1 MRARLL
7 VSVWSPYSWLA
18 LALPLFAGAA
28 LMAASYRRWLFDVR
42 ATEGWW
48 SLSLIVVMPLC
59 AATAAFLAVRRA
71 RTGLAQLGSTATRT
85 EGAQNARL
93 LIELGALIAV
103 GLTPLFAAT
112 AGLLLHGAS
121 FGLPRPA
128 VPLAVV
134 GWCLAGCALG
144 LALGRRFPGIAIA
157 PAAGVAVYVFLVV
170 PIYFPSLAFVGRL
183 TPFGATS
190 SAYEGPTPMYALLQ
204 CGAGIAV
211 AAGLLPRSSSR
222 RATTLA
228 ACAALSLVA
237 LNGPSAEHIDSRATR
252 VTCKESSAFT
262 LCLTCPRE
270 RDRARLSSILATAF
284 GRLAPLYP
292 PTTTIVHTVA
302 SDNAPAPAGSTPVL
316 SNAAVGLPL
325 ETGDTLLPSDPALL
339 AQVLYRL
346 SQPAPQKDW
355 ERMRDGPPPSE
366 VLTAWAYSASGISP
380 DGSACPWDCYQL
392 PGPEEAGRAEFA
404 RSLAWLGSRTD
415 AQRRDWLTAHRP
427 SILNGTLAYSDFT

>member
-1 MRARLL
+1 MPTAGRRDAENCPAAWSNVL
-7 VSVWSPYSWLA
+7 VWLR
-18 LALPLFAGAA
+18 PWPPTPPG
-28 LMAASYRRWLFDVR
+28 
-42 ATEGWW
+42 
-48 SLSLIVVMPLC
+48 LILDEP
-59 AATAAFLAVRRA
+59 
-71 RTGLAQLGSTATRT
+71 S
-85 EGAQNARL
+85 
-93 LIELGALIAV
+93 ALIAV

-112 AGLLLHGAS
+112 AGLSLHGAS

-144 LALGRRFPGIAIA
+144 LALGRRFPSIAIA
-157 PAAGVAVYVFLVV
+157 RAAGVAVCVFLVV
-170 PIYFPSLAFVGRL
+170 PIYFPSLAFIGRL
-183 TPFGATS
+183 TPFGSTS
-190 SAYEGPTPMYALLQ
+190 SAYAGPTPMYSLLQ

-211 AAGLLPRSSSR
+211 AAWLWPRSSSR

-292 PTTTIVHTVA
+292 PTTTIVQTVA

-316 SNAAVGLPL
+316 STAAVGLPL

-366 VLTAWAYSASGISP
+366 VLTAWAYAASGISP

-392 PGPEEAGRAEFA
+392 PGPEEAGRAELPA
-404 RSLAWLGSRTD
+404 PWPGWGAEPT
-415 AQRRDWLTAHRP
+415 P
-427 SILNGTLAYSDFT
+427 SAAIG